1 MVTIQLHSIYSS
13 FLNILDVVS
22 ITVVVLRNDLYC
34 VGWGVKLLLTHSL
47 VCASVVVSIA
57 VVAVQTVQTIVFSV
71 IQNVKRTVSGKRIIT
86 ERFSLLF

>member
-1 MVTIQLHSIYSS
+1 MVKVQLHSIYSS

-22 ITVVVLRNDLYC
+22 ITVVVIRNDLYC

>member
-1 MVTIQLHSIYSS
+1 MVKVQLHSIYSS